1 MLGKEKITFHNES
14 EKDKML
20 KGEWY
25 NANFDKELIDER
37 MYAKDLC
44 HQLNQLRPSDMQS
57 RTRLLR
63 KILQNVE
70 LDTVEILSPFIVDYG
85 YNVYIGEGSF
95 LNHNIYLMDCAEIR
109 FGKKC
114 FIGPNCGFYTAI
126 HPLAAEPRNEGLEM
140 AKPINI
146 ADNVWIAADVTVMPG
161 VKIGKGSVIG
171 AKSLVSKDIPAG
183 VLAYGNPCKVVKR
196 LEQDIS
202 V

>member
-1 MLGKEKITFHNES
+1 MLGKDKMSFHNES

-20 KGEWY
+20 KGVWY

-57 RTRLLR
+57 RNRLLR

-109 FGKKC
+109 IGKKC

-183 VLAYGNPCKVVKR
+183 VLAYGNPCKVVKH
-196 LEQDIS
+196 LGQDIS

>member
-1 MLGKEKITFHNES
+1 MFGKDKMAFHNES

-20 KGEWY
+20 KGVWY

-57 RTRLLR
+57 RNRLLR